1 MNTDLYSIRLRAER
15 SDRHLCGAER
25 IVTAE
30 ELPAQAAALVSRAM
44 MHAGGTPELAHCT
57 IERLAAPPPRY
68 PLPAVTTWQVADCI
82 SGRAASRLLLLQ
94 AGVAAAAADAALDWL
109 AAGPA
114 PGGKVMRG
122 AMLIDAATG
131 KRLET
136 DPARG
141 VRVSRMDLAPETREH
156 ILSNLAA
163 AGLGHHRVA
172 EALVLAGKVLKA
184 PGVVAE
190 LCWSDDPVYLAGYV
204 ADALH
209 GYQRI
214 TRLKDAGD
222 PLGGRTLFIDTRKWE
237 RDACVSF
244 LERQPLLFDRL
255 GPLHSARDWQEL

>member
-1 MNTDLYSIRLRAER
+1 MDTDLYSIRLRAER
-15 SDRHLCGAER
+15 ADRHLCGAER
-25 IVTAE
+25 IVTAA

-44 MHAGGTPELAHCT
+44 THAGGTPETAHCT

-68 PLPAVTTWQVADCI
+68 PLPAVTTWQVADRAA
-82 SGRAASRLLLLQ
+82 GRAAARTLLLQ
-94 AGVAAAAADAALDWL
+94 AGVADTAADAALGWL
-109 AAGPA
+109 ATGPA

-122 AMLIDAATG
+122 AMLVDAATG
-131 KRLET
+131 RRLDA

-141 VRVSRMDLAPETREH
+141 VRVSRMDLAPEVRVE
-156 ILSNLAA
+156 ILAALGA
-163 AGLGHHRVA
+163 AGLEHSRVA

-190 LCWSDDPVYLAGYV
+190 LCWSDDPDYLAGYV
-204 ADALH
+204 ADARH

-222 PLGGRTLFIDTRKWE
+222 TLGGRALFVDTSNWE

-255 GPLHSARDWQEL
+255 GPLHPAKNWQE